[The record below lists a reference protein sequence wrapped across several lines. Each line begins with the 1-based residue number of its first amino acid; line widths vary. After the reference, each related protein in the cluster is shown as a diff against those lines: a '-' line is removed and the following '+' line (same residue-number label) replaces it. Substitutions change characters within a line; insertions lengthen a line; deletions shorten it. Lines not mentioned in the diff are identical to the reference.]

1 MATKPTTQFTDAA
14 KLPRYLQ
21 EHGRFCLW
29 KYEQNKGRWTKVP
42 YQPKAPQ
49 YGAASTNPAHFTDLK
64 TAMQA
69 RKGFD
74 GVGLGIFGD
83 LAAIDIDHCIDE
95 KGEFSTLAETVIATM
110 DSYTEFSPSGKGIRI
125 IFRVPA
131 GFAYDKDAFYV
142 NNQSACDPRQSWPE
156 KQGLEIYI
164 AGATSKYVTITGNAL
179 VPPVEVEERSAEVLE
194 ILNRYMRKPAQE
206 RTVTAPAPSINNL
219 TDSEIIEI
227 ASRAKNGA
235 KFDSLYR
242 AGDIGSYPSHSEAD
256 QALFNL
262 LACYTAG
269 DTDRMIRIF
278 ETSALYREKEKP
290 KSYYRRTAEKAARD
304 CTTYYTPQQ
313 DRAPAVSSTAAPN
326 TEKPKEEKVSMT
338 TAQAVDAF
346 LSKAQ
351 TRIYEP
357 IKTGYSS
364 IDTILGGGL
373 IRQTLILLG
382 AAPGAG
388 KTIFAQQV
396 CETIAKNNAG
406 NVLYFNLEMPIE
418 QLLAR
423 SLSRKTEL
431 TSLQILQ
438 GYKWLKPIEE
448 DIRRAAEEYKKEI
461 APRIKYN
468 PCGGLEYEQI
478 LESMEAEA
486 KALEEKGDTLPLVI
500 VVDYLQL
507 LKSRQKIDPVEVIK
521 RATLDFKRFAI
532 ERKCVVILIMAQ
544 SRNTNENGLAT
555 QGAGRDTSSLEYT
568 ADLQIALTYK
578 AMLSKKANSKGNLVP
593 EYDSLSS
600 LFAKAGELRDKGLT
614 KEADALIKWR
624 RMTVTKNRF
633 GVENAFCD
641 LYFEGEYSKFIEKA
655 PKGMEEEAT
664 KYNYKQRKN
673 VERI

>member
-1 MATKPTTQFTDAA
+1 MTNRPKTQFTNAE
-14 KLPRYLQ
+14 KLPAYLA

-131 GFAYDKDAFYV
+131 SFAYDKDAFYV

-227 ASRAKNGA
+227 ATRAKNGA
-235 KFDSLYR
+235 QFDSLYR
-242 AGDIGSYPSHSEAD
+242 AGNIGSYPSHSEAD

-262 LACYTAG
+262 LAFYTAG

-313 DRAPAVSSTAAPN
+313 DRAPAVSSTAAPK

-351 TRIYEP
+351 TRAFEP
-357 IKTGYSS
+357 IPTGYKS
-364 IDTILGGGL
+364 IDLAIGGGF
-373 IRQTLILLG
+373 IRQTIVLLG
-382 AAPGAG
+382 AAPGSG

-396 CETIAKNNAG
+396 CENIAKNGGANI
-406 NVLYFNLEMPIE
+406 LYYNLEMSQE
-418 QLLAR
+418 QLIAR
-423 SLSRKTEL
+423 SLSRDTEYSAL
-431 TSLQILQ
+431 TILQ
-438 GYKWLKPIEE
+438 GYKWTAQQTPVIME
-448 DIRRAAEEYKKEI
+448 AAERYKKTI

-468 PCGGLEYEQI
+468 PCASAEYELI
-478 LESMEAEA
+478 IESAEAEA
-486 KALEEKGDTLPLVI
+486 KALEEKGDTKPLILVL
-500 VVDYLQL
+500 DYLQL
-507 LKSRQKIDPVEVIK
+507 LRSIKEKDNVEIIK
-521 RATLDFKRFAI
+521 AAVKGFKDFSIKYNAVVFIIMAHGRAT
-532 ERKCVVILIMAQ
+532 
-544 SRNTNENGLAT
+544 NESGEVK
-555 QGAGRDTSSLEYT
+555 QEAGRDTSAIEYSADVLLSLNYT
-568 ADLQIALTYK
+568 NQEGKVL
-578 AMLSKKANSKGNLVP
+578 
-593 EYDSLSS
+593 E
-600 LFAKAGELRDKGLT
+600 T
-614 KEADALIKWR
+614 KELKDMREKLSDLLSNGRKDEAARLASGRKL
-624 RMTVTKNRF
+624 TVTKNRF
-633 GVENAFCD
+633 GQERSSCNLF
-641 LYFEGEYSKFIEKA
+641 FFGEHSKFIEKA
-655 PKGMEEEAT
+655 PKGMEESPT
-664 KYNYKQRKN
+664 WKKVKLTM
-673 VERI
+673 